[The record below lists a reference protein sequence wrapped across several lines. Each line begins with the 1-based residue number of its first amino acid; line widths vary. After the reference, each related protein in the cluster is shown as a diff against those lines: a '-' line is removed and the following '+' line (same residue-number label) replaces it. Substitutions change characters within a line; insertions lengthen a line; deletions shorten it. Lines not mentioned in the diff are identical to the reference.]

1 MLNNVRVR
9 TKIFILSLIMLTL
22 SLLIAAIGYVNLT
35 TANNNMTELYDNNV
49 KAIELAGGE
58 PIALITE
65 SEDII
70 GNNIL
75 DMCDG
80 FLFQGGAYSSD
91 FHYKIF
97 EYAQKKNKPVLA
109 ICLGFQAM
117 SRYFFGAGSVDLIS
131 NLNLDSSIRHNLLV
145 EEEIVMHNIIIN
157 KDSYMYKIFG
167 EMAKVNSR
175 HDKIVVHVEEPFKI
189 SAKSEDGIIE
199 GMEYIDDKNYFVGV
213 QFHPEDLDEMLPIFR
228 RFIQT
233 SDLRSNKK
241 NREKGVNDEKIICW

>member
-1 MLNNVRVR
+1 MKPIIGIVSNISINDEIKVNSNNV
-9 TKIFILSLIMLTL
+9 M
-22 SLLIAAIGYVNLT
+22 
-35 TANNNMTELYDNNV
+35 
-49 KAIELAGGE
+49 AIELAGGE

-65 SEDII
+65 AEDII

-117 SRYFFGAGSVDLIS
+117 ARYFFGAGSVDLI
-131 NLNLDSSIRHNLLV
+131 NNLDLNSDIRHNLSV
-145 EEEIVMHNIIIN
+145 DEEVVMHNIIIS

-167 EMAKVNSR
+167 EMVEVNSR
-175 HDKIVVHVEEPFKI
+175 HDKTVVHVEEPFKI
-189 SAKSEDGIIE
+189 SAKAEDGIIE
-199 GMEYIDDKNYFVGV
+199 GIEYIDDENYFVGV
-213 QFHPEDLDEMLPIFR
+213 QFHPEDLTKMLPIFK
-228 RFIQT
+228 RFIQIAN
-233 SDLRSNKK
+233 LRANKK
-241 NREKGVNDEKIICW
+241 NIERGEEYEKINC

>member
-1 MLNNVRVR
+1 MKPIIGIISNISINDEIKVNSNNV
-9 TKIFILSLIMLTL
+9 M
-22 SLLIAAIGYVNLT
+22 
-35 TANNNMTELYDNNV
+35 
-49 KAIELAGGE
+49 AIELAGGE

-65 SEDII
+65 TEDII

-80 FLFQGGAYSSD
+80 FLFQGGSYSSD
-91 FHYKIF
+91 FHYKIL

-117 SRYFFGAGSVDLIS
+117 ARYFFGAGSVDLID
-131 NLNLDSSIRHNLLV
+131 NLNLNSDIRHNLLV
-145 EEEIVMHNIIIN
+145 EEEIIEHNIIIN

-167 EMAKVNSR
+167 EMVKVNSR
-175 HDKIVVHVEEPFKI
+175 HDKTVVYVEKPFII

-213 QFHPEDLDEMLPIFR
+213 QFHPEDLEKMLPIFK
-228 RFIQT
+228 RFIQIAE
-233 SDLRSNKK
+233 LRSNKK
-241 NREKGVNDEKIICW
+241 I

>member
-1 MLNNVRVR
+1 MKPIIGIVSNISINDEIKVNSNNV
-9 TKIFILSLIMLTL
+9 M
-22 SLLIAAIGYVNLT
+22 
-35 TANNNMTELYDNNV
+35 
-49 KAIELAGGE
+49 AIELAGGE

-65 SEDII
+65 AEDVI

-117 SRYFFGAGSVDLIS
+117 ARYFFGAGSVDLIS
-131 NLNLDSSIRHNLLV
+131 NLNLDSTIRHNLQV
-145 EEEIVMHNIIIN
+145 DEEIVMHNIIIN

-167 EMAKVNSR
+167 EIIKVNSR
-175 HDKIVVHVEEPFKI
+175 HDKTVVYVEQPFKI

-199 GMEYIDDKNYFVGV
+199 GIEYIDDENYFVGV
-213 QFHPEDLDEMLPIFR
+213 QFHPEDLEDMLPIFR
-228 RFIQT
+228 RFIQIAG
-233 SDLRSNKK
+233 LKSNKK
-241 NREKGVNDEKIICW
+241 YIGKGENDEKIIC